1 MDLDTASRLRYL
13 RVDETDVAKLRGVWD
28 VIQAGLDGIM
38 EKFYGHLATEPAVA
52 RFLDG
57 ASVEGLKEAQRKHW
71 KLAFTSGFNTA
82 YVESVSRI
90 GAAHARIGME
100 PRWFLG
106 AYALILGELRAV
118 IMRNASW
125 WRGDEESVCSA
136 VVKLVFMDMDCIM
149 SVYSAIAEE
158 DAAEHERAAAL
169 ALIGE
174 FDGKVSGRISSV
186 AAAVEE
192 LSQTSAHIA
201 GSISASSDTA
211 GEVAAQVEIG
221 QADNAALGEA
231 TQKIN
236 KVVELIRGI
245 ASQTQLLALN
255 ASIEAARA
263 GEAGRGFGVV
273 EDEVKKL
280 AVATAQATVEIE
292 VEVREIQESVARV
305 TETSNGTASGVRSI
319 NDAFGHMVASTTE
332 QSAATADIS
341 TSVSEIE
348 MAIKDLFGAVSGEQ
362 TGADSE
368 TPENTVA
375 QGAIAPSDR
384 PQPGKLS
391 RRR

>member
-1 MDLDTASRLRYL
+1 M
-13 RVDETDVAKLRGVWD
+13 
-28 VIQAGLDGIM
+28 
-38 EKFYGHLATEPAVA
+38 
-52 RFLDG
+52 
-57 ASVEGLKEAQRKHW
+57 
-71 KLAFTSGFNTA
+71 
-82 YVESVSRI
+82 
-90 GAAHARIGME
+90 
-100 PRWFLG
+100 
-106 AYALILGELRAV
+106 
-118 IMRNASW
+118 
-125 WRGDEESVCSA
+125 
-136 VVKLVFMDMDCIM
+136 
-149 SVYSAIAEE
+149 
-158 DAAEHERAAAL
+158 
-169 ALIGE
+169 
-174 FDGKVSGRISSV
+174 
-186 AAAVEE
+186 
-192 LSQTSAHIA
+192 
-201 GSISASSDTA
+201 
-211 GEVAAQVEIG
+211 AAQVEIG

-273 EDEVKKL
+273 ADEVKKL

>member
-136 VVKLVFMDMDCIM
+136 VVKLVACP
-149 SVYSAIAEE
+149 
-158 DAAEHERAAAL
+158 
-169 ALIGE
+169 
-174 FDGKVSGRISSV
+174 
-186 AAAVEE
+186 
-192 LSQTSAHIA
+192 SAHRVTPPSVPIQ
-201 GSISASSDTA
+201 SASS
-211 GEVAAQVEIG
+211 G
-221 QADNAALGEA
+221 A
-231 TQKIN
+231 TKRAKMLSLTN
-236 KVVELIRGI
+236 PCSVVYRVMRPL
-245 ASQTQLLALN
+245 SHC
-255 ASIEAARA
+255 AR
-263 GEAGRGFGVV
+263 
-273 EDEVKKL
+273 
-280 AVATAQATVEIE
+280 
-292 VEVREIQESVARV
+292 
-305 TETSNGTASGVRSI
+305 
-319 NDAFGHMVASTTE
+319 
-332 QSAATADIS
+332 
-341 TSVSEIE
+341 
-348 MAIKDLFGAVSGEQ
+348 
-362 TGADSE
+362 
-368 TPENTVA
+368 P
-375 QGAIAPSDR
+375 P
-384 PQPGKLS
+384 P
-391 RRR
+391 